1 MDKLLKKINQ
11 YIGTSHHF
19 RFVLFIATLVV
30 FVTTYSLILPA
41 ITISKEA
48 AEEEAGI
55 VLENASEDM
64 EEMTDEVVTE
74 TENAEEEP
82 VIVEPE
88 EIVEEVTTEVAET
101 EPEET
106 KQETVAE
113 LQPDEENEE
122 ENLVDLLQF
131 EKEKDYVFTMESSF
145 SKDAELEL
153 KEKED
158 EEYVAALEKVEEEYK
173 DTEKQIYSARFF
185 ELEIKNNSTE
195 LSQKVKYTF
204 TFNELIELKKNQVLV
219 LACFDEDDKYHEWDE
234 KKVEYKTEEEKIKG
248 ICFEADEISDNFMI
262 LVLEEPEEIK
272 TELTDALYPAQSFEK
287 SSNGLTVKAIA
298 EEGTF
303 PAGTIMKVTPV
314 SENEVIDTIKGTVD
328 TEINSVQAVD
338 ITFYDKDG
346 NVIEPLKP
354 IQVFMISEMISET
367 DTQSIIHIDDEG
379 NGTVIEQNEAVESA
393 ADEVVFDADSFS
405 IYVVVGTIEKT
416 ILASDGHNYKIT
428 VSYGSDTGIPVDAE
442 LDVNE
447 ITEDSS
453 IYNTYVSK
461 TENALGM
468 EEGSAGY
475 IRLFDISIAKDG
487 KKIQPAEG
495 TNVDVKIEL
504 ADSSSDR
511 LNVIHFSDGSEEGEE
526 VQSNTENGENGFVVE
541 FQADGFSV
549 YSIVEAP
556 EPGNVSIAV
565 NSLDDIKEEQ
575 DYYLSIA
582 RSGTNYMT
590 STTTINGSTYEL
602 KGDTNIASAEM
613 WRFEIPEEGKINIY
627 FLDSGGVKQYL
638 NVDSARNI
646 SFSETPQPLS
656 IAATTNAA
664 GTFYIYTVIDNKNY
678 ALSVRGNRNFFF
690 ENRNNGANSNE
701 RVVLTKYVK
710 DLYKLD
716 GKSFG
721 IAYNDNS
728 TSAAA
733 LTAEANGN
741 TLRGLDLLIRND
753 VLDNDGNLLVAE
765 NSDIQEWTFEAI
777 ELDQYYIK
785 TTVDGVEKYLRIQ
798 NGNVTLVDDKNDAS
812 QIKATPGTDANSG
825 KWHFTV
831 GNYSLNFRGS
841 AANGFNAANNSNAST
856 WLNLV
861 EKSTLSDDD
870 FVEYTARK
878 ISVSDDILSATV
890 KDDNGEI
897 LTDENGD
904 PVYRTEKE
912 QVVIYT
918 RVWNETTKK
927 YEFYAVDHDGSLI
940 RVYDSGDQ
948 INWIGNKVN
957 SALWEFTEYTNAD
970 GTPSYY
976 YELENTAYTGT
987 YLAPQSESI
996 ISREPVGI
1004 NLRGRRDGFDYSSIV
1019 AWDDTA
1025 YAFSGLK
1032 IVHNEDGSLKVVTC
1046 SLDEADDFNFAVIPT
1061 EEEADETSTVETVDN
1076 KDFGISIKMID
1087 FNNTITNGRDSV
1099 QTSYFG
1105 SKEWD
1110 QTHAFEAETGLVST
1124 NLING
1129 YPTITANTQMNGASL
1144 AGLFNNMKPAN
1155 HLFIQSVYNESGYFE
1170 YDSTQNFAHLNEDGT
1185 FTVYNEIGA
1194 IGTSTGPTRA
1204 HGQFMP
1210 YNDISAQTGYAHDT
1224 HGNIITN
1231 QYNVSGQE
1239 LPDTDPRKG
1248 EPLYSIPQN
1257 QADYY
1262 FGMELSAVFTQ
1273 TPDGVDNWG
1282 HDIIFEFTGDDDF
1295 WFYVDGEL
1303 VLDLGG
1309 VHSALGGSVNFR
1321 TGEVICNGN
1330 VSTLYDIF
1338 KSNYLARGKDPSAVD
1353 ALFVTKIVNGETVH
1367 VFNDYSTH
1375 EMKMF
1380 YMERGA
1386 GASNLKMRFN
1396 LASVQPGT
1404 VELSKKL
1411 KGIDQASNKLI
1422 QYPYQ
1427 IWYQTANYT
1436 QNDDGTFVLD
1446 ENGNRVV
1453 SSYNEP
1459 VLLEQPSNNSNLNGK
1474 VYAAYK
1480 GTKTLIPYKRSMAIG
1495 GKTYDHVFLLK
1506 AGETTVINFPE
1517 NTFRYKIVECGVD
1530 TAVYNH
1536 VYINGD
1542 QSDNE
1547 IYGKPYNNTDGWN
1560 DTDVPETQPDH
1571 TTLYEGTTRSDFGIS
1586 YNTTV
1591 DRPRVEYTNE
1601 VPPEVMRTVSFKK
1614 VLYDTEGHLLT
1625 DEQAAQIESTF
1636 NFRLYLGNEFA
1647 DQENLL
1653 PADMYTYYIK
1663 GLDNQYC
1670 KWDKANQKFVSLN
1683 VETYEQFK
1691 TLSEADQRAGTF
1703 TTSMYGSISKI
1714 PAGYTVEVRDLI
1726 VGTKYKIEE
1735 PDRELPKGYTRRD
1748 SDGYVRTDTEP
1759 DYVYYTAD
1767 GIYGPHLAEGN
1778 TITAEPISDTISD
1791 ITESPEIEIRN
1802 QEGWGL
1808 TAQKEWTD
1816 KDFIIHDPIYL
1827 AVYLDDETVNLSND
1841 PIKGTVRRL
1850 NTYETEVY
1858 WFFQDLKINGEP
1870 KNFNQFVVREV
1881 QLANPVVDENTG
1893 VVTNYTSIT
1902 PVGNGNSI
1910 TVEGRT
1916 YSGNSRTET
1925 YTVTYK
1931 PGDSTGQNENI
1942 RTDSITN
1949 SRPGIQIYKTD
1960 WNGAIYLAGAE
1971 FTLKDSE
1978 GNDVGHSSYISDKN
1992 GLVTTAY
1999 LNEGT
2004 FTLDEIKTPT
2014 GYAAL
2019 DEPITITVTTTEPSQ
2034 YNLTVTA
2041 GRTTYYITLNG
2052 PEGFYTTYEASENDM
2067 ARITVKNRTIQGL
2080 KVIKEGVDGDTRTPL
2095 SGVHFA
2101 LYDQVK
2107 DSEGNVRPAYNPKTG
2122 YDDVVTNEEGILESI
2137 NTSLGTGTYYLREK
2151 AAPSGYKKLAE
2162 DLCFTIGK
2170 DGTVTI
2176 NNAGYANWLSK
2187 DTSVPGTVS
2196 YQIAIENTPL
2206 GITIRK
2212 TDEKGN
2218 ALPGAKFTLY
2228 KKDDAGS
2235 FMPVN
2240 EYNLTDGIIDL
2251 TDSAEKTFTGMA
2263 NGIYWLTET
2272 DAPGGY
2278 VILTK
2283 EIYFNVSD
2291 GTLTLTD
2298 KNGETLAYTDVVL
2311 KDDNTTIEVKNLPG
2325 SPLPSTGGPG
2335 TKIFTVM
2342 GILLIMGAGFLLCRR
2357 NLTGHNR

>member
-1 MDKLLKKINQ
+1 MDKLVKMFGKYIN
-11 YIGTSHHF
+11 TPKH
-19 RFVLFIATLVV
+19 RNFVLFMSALVV

-41 ITISKEA
+41 VSISKEA
-48 AEEEAGI
+48 AEEEPGMI
-55 VLENASEDM
+55 LGETSETLEG
-64 EEMTDEVVTE
+64 MTDEVVTD
-74 TENAEEEP
+74 TESSEEP

-88 EIVEEVTTEVAET
+88 IIVEETITEVAEAKPET
-101 EPEET
+101 E
-106 KQETVAE
+106 ETVAE
-113 LQPDEENEE
+113 VQPAEEK
-122 ENLVDLLQF
+122 ENTIDLLQF
-131 EKEKDYVFTMESSF
+131 KKEKDYVFTMESSF
-145 SKDAELEL
+145 SKDAALEL

-158 EEYVAALEKVEEEYK
+158 EEYAAILEKVEEEYK

-185 ELEIKNNSTE
+185 ELEIKNNATKQK
-195 LSQKVKYTF
+195 QKVKNTF
-204 TFNELIELKKNQVLV
+204 TFHELLELKRNQELV
-219 LACFDEDDKYHEWDE
+219 LAYFDENDKYHEWDE
-234 KKVEYKTEEEKIKG
+234 KKVEFKTEEEKIKE
-248 ICFEADEISDNFMI
+248 ICFKADEISDNFII

-303 PAGTIMKVTPV
+303 PVGTIMKVTPV
-314 SENEVIDTIKGTVD
+314 NENTIIDTIKDTVD
-328 TEINSVQAVD
+328 TDISSVQAVD

-354 IQVFMISEMISET
+354 IQVSMISEMISET
-367 DTQSIIHIDDEG
+367 DTQSIIHIDDKG
-379 NGTVIEQNEAVESA
+379 NGTVIEQSEAVESA

-428 VSYGSDTGIPVDAE
+428 VSYGSDTGIPADAE
-442 LDVNE
+442 LEVDE
-447 ITEDSS
+447 IAEDSS
-453 IYNTYVSK
+453 IYNAYVSK

-468 EEGSAGY
+468 EEGSTGY
-475 IRLFDISIAKDG
+475 IRLFDISIVKDE

-495 TNVDVKIEL
+495 TKVDVKIEL

-526 VQSNTENGENGFVVE
+526 VQSNTEIAENGSVVE
-541 FQADGFSV
+541 FEADGFSV

-556 EPGNVSIAV
+556 EPGNTSLSV
-565 NSLDDIKEEQ
+565 NSIDEIEVDQ
-575 DYYLSIA
+575 DHYLSIA

-590 STTTINGSTYEL
+590 STTTLNGGTYEL
-602 KGDTNIASAEM
+602 KGDTNISSAEL
-613 WRFEIPEEGKINIY
+613 WRFEIPEEGKVNIY

-638 NVDSARNI
+638 NVDSSRNI
-646 SFSETPQPLS
+646 SFSATPQPLS

-678 ALSVRGNRNFFF
+678 ALSVRGNKNFFF
-690 ENRNNGANSNE
+690 EQRNNGANANE

-733 LTAEANGN
+733 LTAEGGNGN

-785 TTVDGVEKYLRIQ
+785 TTVDGADKYLQIQ
-798 NGNVTLVDDKNDAS
+798 NGNVKLVDSKDNAS

-841 AANGFNAANNSNAST
+841 AANGFNAASNSNPST

-878 ISVSDDILSATV
+878 ISVSDDILSATE
-890 KDDNGEI
+890 KDENGDI
-897 LTDENGD
+897 LTDEDGNPIYKD
-904 PVYRTEKE
+904 KKE

-987 YLAPQSESI
+987 YLAPQSEGI
-996 ISREPVGI
+996 ISHDTVGI

-1019 AWDDTA
+1019 AWDDSA

-1061 EEEADETSTVETVDN
+1061 IEEADETSTVETVDN

-1087 FNNTITNGRDSV
+1087 FNNRITGGRDSV
-1099 QTSYFG
+1099 QTSYLG
-1105 SKEWD
+1105 SKEWNAA
-1110 QTHAFEAETGLVST
+1110 HAYEAETGLVST
-1124 NLING
+1124 NLTNG
-1129 YPTITANTQMNGASL
+1129 YPTITANTPKNGHSL
-1144 AGLFNNMKPAN
+1144 AELFDHMTPAN

-1194 IGTSTGPTRA
+1194 IGTTESATRS

-1210 YNDISAQTGYAHDT
+1210 YNNISAEKGYAHNTQGDV
-1224 HGNIITN
+1224 ITN
-1231 QYNVSGQE
+1231 QYSVTGQE

-1257 QADYY
+1257 EADYY

-1338 KSNYLARGKDPSAVD
+1338 KSNYQAREKDPSAVD
-1353 ALFVTKIVNGETVH
+1353 DLFVTKTVNGETVH

-1427 IWYQTANYT
+1427 IWYQTAEYARNE
-1436 QNDDGTFVLD
+1436 DGTFMLD

-1453 SSYNEP
+1453 SSYYEP

-1474 VYAAYK
+1474 VYAVYK
-1480 GTKTLIPYKRSMAIG
+1480 GTKTLIPYKSSMTIG
-1495 GKTYDHVFLLK
+1495 GNQYNHVFLLK

-1530 TAVYNH
+1530 TAVYEH

-1547 IYGKPYNNTDGWN
+1547 IFGKPYNNSDGW
-1560 DTDVPETQPDH
+1560 TDNNVPETQPAE
-1571 TTLYEGTTRSDFGIS
+1571 TTTYDGTSRSDFGIG
-1586 YNTTV
+1586 YDTTV
-1591 DRPRVEYTNE
+1591 ERPRVEYTNE
-1601 VPPEVMRTVSFKK
+1601 VPPEVMRTVSFEK
-1614 VLYDTEGHLLT
+1614 VLYDSTGERLM
-1625 DEQAAQIESTF
+1625 DEQAAQIKSTF
-1636 NFRLYLGNEFA
+1636 SFRLYLGNEFA

-1663 GLDNQYC
+1663 GPDNKYC
-1670 KWDKANQKFVSLN
+1670 KWDKTNQKFVSLN

-1735 PDRELPKGYTRRD
+1735 PDREIPKGYTRRD
-1748 SDGYVRTDTEP
+1748 SDGYVRTDLDEGNV
-1759 DYVYYTAD
+1759 VYYTES
-1767 GIYGPHLAEGN
+1767 GTYGRHPEQGN
-1778 TITAEPISDTISD
+1778 TITAEPISDTIAD
-1791 ITESPEIEIRN
+1791 KTESPKIEIRN

-1827 AVYLDDETVNLSND
+1827 AVYLDDGTGNPGNLID
-1841 PIKGTVRRL
+1841 GTVRRL

-1870 KNFNQFVVREV
+1870 KNFNQFIVREV
-1881 QLANPVVDENTG
+1881 ELEGTPVVNENTG
-1893 VVTNYTSIT
+1893 VVTGYTSVT
-1902 PVGNGNSI
+1902 PVDDEDTI
-1910 TVEGRT
+1910 TVGGRT
-1916 YSGNSRTET
+1916 YSGTSRTET
-1925 YTVTYK
+1925 YTVNYD
-1931 PGDSTGQNENI
+1931 PGISTGQNANI
-1942 RTDSITN
+1942 RTDTITN

-1960 WNGAIYLAGAE
+1960 WSGETYLAGAE
-1971 FTLKDSE
+1971 FTLKDAG

-2004 FTLDEIKTPT
+2004 FKLDEIKTPT

-2019 DEPITITVTTTEPSQ
+2019 DEPITITVTTAQPSQ
-2034 YNLTVTA
+2034 YDLTVVSGT
-2041 GRTTYYITLNG
+2041 TTYYIKLSG
-2052 PEGFYTTYEASENDM
+2052 PEGFYTTDNATEDQM
-2067 ARITVKNRTIQGL
+2067 ARITVKNRTVQGL
-2080 KVIKEGVDGDTRTPL
+2080 KVIKVGVDGNTRTPL
-2095 SGVHFA
+2095 SGVH
-2101 LYDQVK
+2101 L
-2107 DSEGNVRPAYNPKTG
+2107 P
-2122 YDDVVTNEEGILESI
+2122 
-2137 NTSLGTGTYYLREK
+2137 
-2151 AAPSGYKKLAE
+2151 
-2162 DLCFTIGK
+2162 CM
-2170 DGTVTI
+2170 
-2176 NNAGYANWLSK
+2176 
-2187 DTSVPGTVS
+2187 
-2196 YQIAIENTPL
+2196 
-2206 GITIRK
+2206 IR
-2212 TDEKGN
+2212 
-2218 ALPGAKFTLY
+2218 
-2228 KKDDAGS
+2228 
-2235 FMPVN
+2235 
-2240 EYNLTDGIIDL
+2240 
-2251 TDSAEKTFTGMA
+2251 
-2263 NGIYWLTET
+2263 
-2272 DAPGGY
+2272 
-2278 VILTK
+2278 
-2283 EIYFNVSD
+2283 
-2291 GTLTLTD
+2291 
-2298 KNGETLAYTDVVL
+2298 
-2311 KDDNTTIEVKNLPG
+2311 
-2325 SPLPSTGGPG
+2325 
-2335 TKIFTVM
+2335 
-2342 GILLIMGAGFLLCRR
+2342 
-2357 NLTGHNR
+2357 